1 MPTLKTFL
9 PDIRMFLSMLQISI
23 NRAWW
28 CRCRLNNNN
37 KLLPVIIQKT
47 TTRRTTAELLSPAA
61 GPFSTY
67 LRVSGALVGF
77 LETSSFLVDKLLQLL
92 LGKVIQFHGE
102 REGLLCYR
110 LQKKHIVKSN
120 FLKNSVLRSAVY
132 QSSCRPSSAAQ
143 IRKAILH
150 QTCC

>member
-1 MPTLKTFL
+1 MQVQTEQQQQQTFASNHSK
-9 PDIRMFLSMLQISI
+9 DDDQKNNSKAALSSS
-23 NRAWW
+23 RP
-28 CRCRLNNNN
+28 C
-37 KLLPVIIQKT
+37 
-47 TTRRTTAELLSPAA
+47 
-61 GPFSTY
+61 STY

-143 IRKAILH
+143 YEKQFYIKPAVKRL
-150 QTCC
+150 